1 MNDTLQAIYSHI
13 MDDLLITY
21 TQRTDYSDR
30 SREWE
35 QKYTL
40 LREQLDGPRQALLEE
55 IDEASNWRQAA
66 ELEALFLAAFDQFTA
81 LLRL

>member
-1 MNDTLQAIYSHI
+1 MNDTLQAIYNHI

-30 SREWE
+30 QREWG
-35 QKYTL
+35 QKYEQ